1 MRTVANYLVDTGHV
15 TQLTLRQI
23 PEAAACVLPHRHHC
37 PACSLDERRPTI
49 RSRTGL
55 GPESPASGTGSP
67 GGLSGKHRLV
77 IAAGIVAALIV
88 SVVSAA
94 LAGAFSSATPAA
106 AASEPSGHAVATRG
120 GAAAAPQRAKPTP
133 GGTPAVK
140 PATGAG
146 LTSCTS
152 VAHIGDSTSVGMV
165 SPASLPS
172 RSQRLRAQYRD
183 VGVRHALIDASG
195 GRSIVEEM
203 PGQLNGYRVATD
215 WFSQGFRGCWVFAL
229 GTNDTANVAVGS
241 NVGLAARIQEMMS
254 AAHGEPVMWVNT
266 QTDLTS
272 GPWSEANMQLWN
284 NALVAACK
292 SYPNMRIFNWAA
304 MVRPEWH
311 LDDGIHYTSQGYAI
325 RAHAIARALARA
337 FPADGHSSQCVVN

>member
-1 MRTVANYLVDTGHV
+1 MR
-15 TQLTLRQI
+15 LR
-23 PEAAACVLPHRHHC
+23 
-37 PACSLDERRPTI
+37 S
-49 RSRTGL
+49 GL
-55 GPESPASGTGSP
+55 GSEPSRLGTASSGV
-67 GGLSGKHRLV
+67 LSGKHRLA

-88 SVVSAA
+88 SVVSAG
-94 LAGAFSSATPAA
+94 LAGAFSGTTAAA
-106 AASEPSGHAVATRG
+106 AASKAGGRAVAARG
-120 GAAAAPQRAKPTP
+120 GALATGRRAKPARGRP
-133 GGTPAVK
+133 QAVK
-140 PATGAG
+140 PVSRAG

-165 SPASLPS
+165 SPESLPNPA
-172 RSQRLRAQYRD
+172 QRLRAQYRD
-183 VGVRHALIDASG
+183 VGVRHAQIDASG

-215 WFSQGFRGCWVFAL
+215 WFQQGFRGCWVFAL
-229 GTNDTANVAVGS
+229 GTNDTANVSVGS

-272 GPWSEANMQLWN
+272 GPWSEGNMQLWN

-304 MVRPEWH
+304 MVQPDWH

-325 RAHAIARALARA
+325 RAHAIAEALASA
-337 FPADGHSSQCVVN
+337 FPADGESSHCMVN

>member
-1 MRTVANYLVDTGHV
+1 M
-15 TQLTLRQI
+15 
-23 PEAAACVLPHRHHC
+23 
-37 PACSLDERRPTI
+37 
-49 RSRTGL
+49 RSRSGL
-55 GPESPASGTGSP
+55 GPESSASGTGSS
-67 GGLSGKHRLV
+67 GGLSGKHRLA
-77 IAAGIVAALIV
+77 IAAGVVATLIV

-94 LAGAFSSATPAA
+94 LAGAFSSATAAA
-106 AASEPSGHAVATRG
+106 AASKASGHAVTTHS
-120 GAAAAPQRAKPTP
+120 GAAATPRRAKPAP
-133 GGTPAVK
+133 GRTPAVK
-140 PATGAG
+140 PATRAG

-165 SPASLPS
+165 SPQSLPNPA
-172 RSQRLRAQYRD
+172 QRLRAQYRD
-183 VGVRHALIDASG
+183 VGVRHALVDASG

-203 PGQLNGYRVATD
+203 PGQLNGYRVATA
-215 WFSQGFRGCWVFAL
+215 WFEQGFRGCWVFAL

-241 NVGLAARIQEMMS
+241 NVGLTARIQQMMS

-304 MVRPEWH
+304 MVQPEWH

-337 FPADGHSSQCVVN
+337 FPADGHSSHCVVN